1 MSPIP
6 GSIPQQQYSAYANTP
21 SFMPEQPQSPGF
33 NRTPPT
39 LFSGNFPADNA
50 EITFGLKQQ
59 NAAGPNTQPQP
70 AFGVAIMSAIAA
82 CCGCCLLVMLGAGIG
97 VGSAVGRLI
106 PKGGA

>member
-6 GSIPQQQYSAYANTP
+6 GTLNFSPNTMGATGSPPNFQNFSPHTAIPT
-21 SFMPEQPQSPGF
+21 
-33 NRTPPT
+33 
-39 LFSGNFPADNA
+39 FSGDIPPDQVLFGNGNA
-50 EITFGLKQQ
+50 
-59 NAAGPNTQPQP
+59 NPGPGQPQP
-70 AFGVAIMSAIAA
+70 TFGVAIMSAIAA